1 MKAELETMPWE
12 KKKQYLNRKLKEL
25 VKFGYEKSPSVKER
39 FANAGIS
46 PLDIRSIT
54 DLVKLP
60 PMHKAEL
67 LEYEKA
73 APPFGG
79 FLTMDLSEVGWVFV
93 SPGPVYEPMPGQI
106 ETKMR
111 SFIAAGIG
119 RGDIVL
125 NTISYH
131 LVPAGVLFDHALRRL
146 GAVVI
151 PAGVGNTDMQVQ
163 IMRDLGVTAYVG
175 TPSFLKILIERAEQL
190 GFDVK
195 GDFALRRASVTA
207 EMLPESL
214 RRELE
219 DKYGINVVQDFG
231 VAELGS
237 IAYECS
243 EKCGMHAHEEAI
255 IEIIDPQGRQLAPGE
270 IGELVVTVLRKDF
283 PLIRYGTH
291 DLSSLTVELCP
302 CGRTSPRLTG
312 ILGRVDQVTKVRGM
326 FLHPKQLMEAISKI
340 SCVGNFRAIVERVGA
355 RDTLKIE
362 VEIKEAEPKLDENK
376 LKAELETNIRDLCR
390 LKVDEIWFVPAGS
403 IAGEEAG
410 RIKDKRVW

>member
-1 MKAELETMPWE
+1 MRAELETMPWG
-12 KKKQYLNRKLKEL
+12 KKKQYLDRKLREI
-25 VKFGYEKSPSVKER
+25 VKLGYEKAPSVKRR
-39 FANAGIS
+39 FVNAGIR

-79 FLTMDLSEVGWVFV
+79 FLTMDLPEVGWVFV

-175 TPSFLKILIERAEQL
+175 TPSFLKILIERAEQM

-195 GDFALRRASVTA
+195 RDFALRRASVTA

-243 EKCGMHAHEEAI
+243 EKHGMHAHDEVI
-255 IEIIDPQGRQLAPGE
+255 IEIIDPDGKQLGPGE

-291 DLSSLTVELCP
+291 DLSSLTVEPCP

-326 FLHPKQLMEAISKI
+326 FLHPKQLKEAISKI
-340 SCVGNFRAIVERVGA
+340 SCVRNFRAIVERVGA

-362 VEIKEAEPKLDENK
+362 MEMKEVETKPDEDKLRV
-376 LKAELETNIRDLCR
+376 ELETNIRDLCR
-390 LKVDEIWFVPAGS
+390 LKVDEIEFVSTGS
-403 IAGEEAG
+403 IPGEEAD